1 MLNPNPYESPRTI
14 DEPIRAEPA
23 EDDDDEPILRMTHR
37 TILGVALCVGGM
49 FAAEGFVKR
58 DAEKIALAVITC
70 VGIGLSARQADYAAI
85 RDALAAS
92 SAPRKPSEV

>member
-1 MLNPNPYESPRTI
+1 MLDPNPYESPRTI
-14 DEPIRAEPA
+14 DEPIRAELA
-23 EDDDDEPILRMTHR
+23 EDDDEPILRMTHR